1 MLPIKLAIIS
11 YKFLINIFHDH
22 TNSKLLFNRNNV
34 KVSYSSLPNFSSI
47 INSHNKKILR
57 QREMALPKPQCN
69 CRVKESCPLNSDC
82 LQSSVVYSCKITS
95 NNTTEDSP
103 HYWPYR
109 KHIYTFKDRLYKRIN
124 SFKCETKKNSTKP
137 SNYLWDKKK
146 DKQEI
151 SFRWYIKE
159 KAKSYSPVPKRCKLC
174 LSEKYHILF
183 SEKKLL
189 NKQNEIILKYRP
201 VNKQKLGNSK
211 I

>member
-34 KVSYSSLPNFSSI
+34 KVSYSSLPNFSCI
-47 INSHNKKILR
+47 INSHNKKILT
-57 QREMALPKPQCN
+57 QKEMALPKPQCN
-69 CRVKESCPLNSDC
+69 CRVKA
-82 LQSSVVYSCKITS
+82 S